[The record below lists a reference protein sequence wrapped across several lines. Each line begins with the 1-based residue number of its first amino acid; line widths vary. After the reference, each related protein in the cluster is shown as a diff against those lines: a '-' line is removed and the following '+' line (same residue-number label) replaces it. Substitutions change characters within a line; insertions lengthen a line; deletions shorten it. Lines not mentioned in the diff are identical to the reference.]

1 MPQLPGSGKG
11 SEAQGRG
18 QSRGGGFALTGAVW
32 LEADAL
38 DIAVL
43 EADHDGEGAA
53 VEVAWEGLE
62 ARAAVVEGVAAAES
76 DVMEA
81 VRRSVRLQV
90 HTRLPNHPRCQT
102 TAC

>member
-1 MPQLPGSGKG
+1 MPPLPGSGTG
-11 SEAQGRG
+11 SAAQEVRAVAAA
-18 QSRGGGFALTGAVW
+18 ALTGAVW

-38 DIAVL
+38 DVAVL
-43 EADHDGEGAA
+43 EADHDGKGAA

-62 ARAAVVEGVAAAES
+62 ARSAIVEGVAPAES
-76 DVMEA
+76 DVVEA

-90 HTRLPNHPRCQT
+90 HTRLPNRPRSQT